1 MRRLFLIVCA
11 GIIAINFLSFPAK
24 AADSKIEI
32 NQASNSLKSWDI
44 FLSGKC
50 KGRVDYPHIS
60 SHVKGSVNVILSIDC
75 PGEFTSITGILYRSP
90 IKSPTDLKV
99 GHVSAKDKTKINL
112 AVPCISNEGL
122 SVHSYFIT
130 ATFIAT
136 RHLPVIKTFSWPVS
150 C

>member
-1 MRRLFLIVCA
+1 MRRFITLVLVGLIST
-11 GIIAINFLSFPAK
+11 NFNSVSTYAS
-24 AADSKIEI
+24 DTSIEI

-60 SHVKGSVNVILSIDC
+60 SHVKGSVNVILNIDC

-90 IKSPTDLKV
+90 IRNPADLRV
-99 GHVSAKDKTKINL
+99 GHVSGKDKTKINL
-112 AVPCISNEGL
+112 AVPCVSNEGM
-122 SVHSYFIT
+122 SVHSYFVT

-136 RHLPVIKTFSWPVS
+136 KHLPVVKTFSWPVR